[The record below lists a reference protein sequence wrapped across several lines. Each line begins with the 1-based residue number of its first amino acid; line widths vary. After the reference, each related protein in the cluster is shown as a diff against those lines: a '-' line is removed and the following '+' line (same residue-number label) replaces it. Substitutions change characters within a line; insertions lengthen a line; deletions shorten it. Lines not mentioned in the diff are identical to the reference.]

1 MYIYDLVPL
10 QELEISRNSNYQLT
24 KKVEEQSEQSNDL
37 QGVIMQFR
45 SYVNQLQVYII
56 YIPTVIYIPYSN
68 QYIYQ

>member
-45 SYVNQLQVYII
+45 SYVNQLQVNI
-56 YIPTVIYIPYSN
+56 YTYSN
-68 QYIYQ
+68 LYTIQ